1 MKATVVVT
9 NQCFRHVSHSFNRA
23 ANNTGKKTKT
33 LLANTAFLY
42 KKRAGRGLAVF
53 FLSPDADILKIPLV
67 PGGVRENELLSFY
80 TTTPTGLEE
89 TIFRSGSIHLFL
101 TPPCIAQHL
110 LQFSTQ

>member
-53 FLSPDADILKIPLV
+53 FLSP
-67 PGGVRENELLSFY
+67 
-80 TTTPTGLEE
+80 
-89 TIFRSGSIHLFL
+89 
-101 TPPCIAQHL
+101 
-110 LQFSTQ
+110 